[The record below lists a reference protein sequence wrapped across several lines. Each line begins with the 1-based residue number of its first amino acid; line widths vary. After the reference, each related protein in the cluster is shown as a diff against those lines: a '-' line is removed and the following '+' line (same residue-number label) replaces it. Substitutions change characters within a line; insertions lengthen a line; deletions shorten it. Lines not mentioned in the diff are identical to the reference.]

1 MTITSTIRL
10 GSFILGTLLL
20 LALIRGAGAADD
32 ANRVE
37 AQRLAE
43 ESIAEHHRADK
54 LTDGWAAAYD
64 HGIELA
70 EKAIETDPSYAD
82 AYYAL
87 FVNLGRKSQR
97 SGFAAQMKTFGRLK
111 ELLRKALEL
120 DPHHAHAWEATGE
133 MLIQLPW
140 IMGGSE
146 EAGER
151 ALLRSAELDSR
162 WPKPALRLAE
172 LYRKR
177 GNVALARIQAE
188 RARNLARA
196 AGDLD
201 YFQEAEQ
208 LLKEIGDEGR

>member
-1 MTITSTIRL
+1 MSPVRL
-10 GSFILGTLLL
+10 GAFTFGALVL
-20 LALIRGAGAADD
+20 LALIRGVSAADD

-37 AQRLAE
+37 ATRFAE
-43 ESIAEHHRADK
+43 ESIAEHHHADK

-64 HGIELA
+64 HGIALA

-172 LYRKR
+172 LHWKR
-177 GNVALARIQAE
+177 GNVAQARVQAE
-188 RARNLARA
+188 RARDLAHT
-196 AGDLD
+196 AGDAD

-208 LLKEIGDEGR
+208 LLKEIAGEGR